1 MAIQKVAVLGAGV
14 MGAQLA
20 AHLAN
25 ASIPSYLFDLTPELG
40 AAGLKRAQEIKPA
53 AFYHPGRAK
62 LIQPLG
68 LDGSVGKIGEC
79 DWILEAVTEKLDLK
93 RGLYEK
99 VLPHLKPGAIITSNT
114 SGISL
119 KVLADGLP
127 ADVQRRFFITHFF
140 NPPRYLHL
148 CEIVTLPKTD
158 AGTVEG
164 LCDFIGRV
172 LGKGVVRA
180 KDTPNFIANRIGV
193 FGMMLALELTRKY
206 RLCVEDADAI
216 TGRPMGRPKS
226 ATYRTADLVG
236 LDTLYFVAK
245 NSYDILLQDE
255 ARGLFKP
262 PAVLEALIQK
272 GALGQKSGAG
282 FYKKNGK
289 EILSLDLE
297 KMEYKK
303 QGKSRFDGIKAARR
317 YADLKKRIHA
327 LVYSPDTAGKF
338 AWDLT
343 AATLLY
349 AARRIPEI
357 ADSVVEIDNAM
368 KWGFGWDLGPF
379 ELWDAIGFEKSLL
392 RMEAEGRAV
401 PGNVRELAGRG
412 AASFYGRTG
421 GQRTFLDLADRTHK
435 PVPEKSGVLLL
446 DDRIRAG
453 GEILKNWNASLV
465 DLGDG
470 VACLQFHSVLQ
481 SDLHP
486 IDAGVLDMLGR
497 SLSWVLNHRF
507 KGLVLGHQGVN
518 FCAGANLEL
527 ILGLAKAGRF
537 DMLGRVSKTFQDL
550 GQRIKYAPFPV
561 VGAPRGLTLGGG
573 FEMVAPTARIVALA
587 ETYCGAV
594 EVGVGL
600 IPGAGGNLRVLEN
613 FQAVLPP
620 EKAGPFPAVQKAF
633 ETIAFGKVGTS
644 AEEAVDLGYFRKTDT
659 IVLSPERHLADAKA
673 EVVNLASDFVPPE
686 PPKNLV
692 LPGEGGYCAALS
704 TIEGFLKLGKI
715 SKHDARIAKKLARV
729 LTGGEKANG
738 VTPLDEQYILDLE
751 RETFLSLAGEPKSQ
765 ERMAY
770 MLKEGKPLR
779 N

>member
-25 ASIPSYLFDLTPELG
+25 ASIPSHLFDLTAEI
-40 AAGLKRAQEIKPA
+40 ASAGLKRAREIKPA
-53 AFYHPGRAK
+53 AFYHARRAK
-62 LIQPLG
+62 LIQPEG
-68 LDGSVGKIGEC
+68 LDTGLEKIREC

-99 VLPHLKPGAIITSNT
+99 ILPHVKPGAIITSNT

-119 KVLADGLP
+119 RVLADSLP
-127 ADVQRRFFITHFF
+127 AEVRRRFFITHFF
-140 NPPRYLHL
+140 NPPRYLQL
-148 CEIVTLPKTD
+148 CEVVALPEGD
-158 AGTVEG
+158 GTALAE
-164 LCDFIGRV
+164 LCDFIETV

-193 FGMMLALELTRKY
+193 FGMMLALDLTKKFRFT
-206 RLCVEDADAI
+206 VEDADAI
-216 TGRPMGRPKS
+216 TGRPLGRPKS

-245 NSYDILLQDE
+245 NSYDILREDE
-255 ARGLFKP
+255 ARDLFKP
-262 PAVLEALIQK
+262 PPVLESLIQR
-272 GALGQKSGAG
+272 GSLGQKSGSG
-282 FYKKNGK
+282 FYKKEGG

-297 KMEYKK
+297 TLEYRK
-303 QGKSRFDGIKAARR
+303 QGKARFDGIKAARR
-317 YADLKKRIHA
+317 YVNLKKKIHA
-327 LVYSPDTAGKF
+327 LVYSPDAAGEF
-338 AWDLT
+338 AWELT
-343 AATLLY
+343 ASTLLY

-357 ADSVVEIDNAM
+357 SDCIVDVDNAM

-392 RMEAEGRAV
+392 RMEAEGRAIPESV
-401 PGNVRELAGRG
+401 KALADKGLP
-412 AASFYGRTG
+412 SFYAREDGKK
-421 GQRTFLDLADRTHK
+421 TFADFAAHAYKALPQK
-435 PVPEKSGVLLL
+435 PGVLLL
-446 DDRIRAG
+446 EDRHAQG
-453 GEILKNWNASLV
+453 AEILRNWNASLV

-481 SDLHP
+481 AELHP
-486 IDAGVLDMLGR
+486 IDAAVLDMLGQ
-497 SLSWVLNHRF
+497 SLAFVERHKF
-507 KGLVLGHQGVN
+507 AGLVIGHQGTN
-518 FCAGANLEL
+518 FCAGANLDL
-527 ILGLAKAGRF
+527 ILGLAKAKRF
-537 DMLGRVSKTFQDL
+537 DTLGWVSKTFQDL
-550 GQRIKYAPFPV
+550 GQKIKYAPFPIV
-561 VGAPRGLTLGGG
+561 AAPRGLTLGGG
-573 FEMVAPTARIVALA
+573 FEMSAPTARIVALA

-613 FQAVLPP
+613 FQTVLPP
-620 EKAGPFPAVQKAF
+620 EKSGPFPAVQKAF
-633 ETIAFGKVGTS
+633 ETIAFGKVSTS
-644 AEEAVDLGYFRKTDT
+644 AEEAVDLGYFRKTDV
-659 IVLSPERHLADAKA
+659 IVLSPERHLAAAKA
-673 EVVNLASDFVPPE
+673 AVLKLASIYAPPE

-715 SKHDARIAKKLARV
+715 SEHDALIARKLARV

-738 VTPLDEQYILDLE
+738 VTPVDEQYVLDLE
-751 RETFLSLAGEPKSQ
+751 REAFLSLAGEPKSQ

-770 MLKEGKPLR
+770 MLKAGKSLR